1 MCHSQQNGISVHSEN
16 LDLTELEWRLL
27 SPRLVFEK
35 LQEAPRGKQMKI
47 YGNIVNVPA
56 NVVNTVSV
64 LPRLSEQEGTI
75 KVQLKRKFKNSLI
88 IHEPNSLSK
97 QR

>member
-1 MCHSQQNGISVHSEN
+1 
-16 LDLTELEWRLL
+16 
-27 SPRLVFEK
+27 
-35 LQEAPRGKQMKI
+35 MKI

-56 NVVNTVSV
+56 NVANTVSV